1 MSEHAWI
8 SGGCPFKGRRID
20 SRGNIKYK
28 GEIIYQPYSTCAI
41 LQEVSCDHVQEI

>member
-1 MSEHAWI
+1 MMITSPIIKFKIRITVQKIMSEHAWI

-28 GEIIYQPYSTCAI
+28 GKEM
-41 LQEVSCDHVQEI
+41 